1 MISRVQLE
9 QVLVSALE
17 KLYKNDHFLISEDVN
32 ERSISFK
39 LAGYLQGEMDQIEN
53 GWNVD
58 CEYNRI
64 GTSKVEGEFLTKRMD
79 LPSRNNV
86 SSEDT
91 KATTVFPDINIH
103 HRGLEGSEHNL
114 MVVEMKKN
122 KPEDQFDFV
131 KLEQYGKSLNYQW
144 GVYLSLSVDSYELT
158 WWEYGVRVKT

>member
-1 MISRVQLE
+1 
-9 QVLVSALE
+9 
-17 KLYKNDHFLISEDVN
+17 
-32 ERSISFK
+32 
-39 LAGYLQGEMDQIEN
+39 
-53 GWNVD
+53 
-58 CEYNRI
+58 
-64 GTSKVEGEFLTKRMD
+64 
-79 LPSRNNV
+79 
-86 SSEDT
+86 
-91 KATTVFPDINIH
+91 

>member
-103 HRGLEGSEHNL
+103 HRG
-114 MVVEMKKN
+114 
-122 KPEDQFDFV
+122 
-131 KLEQYGKSLNYQW
+131 
-144 GVYLSLSVDSYELT
+144 
-158 WWEYGVRVKT
+158 